1 MGVRAATVARVNHVI
16 VNRAQGAAS
25 RSATQAATGFEAEAA
40 GHVLCALTRQ
50 EIADFRRRPGPLPE
64 GWAPVQPSVLRQSD
78 DQTITALAALTR
90 LLPVLDNAHHRS
102 LDRWGLLTA
111 GRFVGRSNLVIALNR
126 FRAEGV
132 WGVSP
137 HLIPHYALHSPSG
150 TLSLALGLHG
160 PNLGIGGGLFSGFEG
175 LLTALTWL
183 KGGIVP
189 GVCLVFCGWHPE
201 YVPDP
206 QGEPI
211 NECRCLAL
219 ALALVPASSTAG
231 HIHRPRL
238 RLAASQ
244 RPAAPFP
251 LDLAQVGELLDR
263 SQVDQPERNSLLP
276 PGLSLHAAHEGSAIP
291 RPHLFSKAVPAVR
304 SRTLATDATGRL
316 RVELVMPPAHGGREK
331 LR

>member
-1 MGVRAATVARVNHVI
+1 VARVNDVI

-25 RSATQAATGFEAEAA
+25 QAATQGATGLEAEAA
-40 GHVLCALTRQ
+40 GHVVCALTRQ
-50 EIADFRRRPGPLPE
+50 EIADFRRRPDSLPE

-78 DQTITALAALTR
+78 DQTITALAAVTR
-90 LLPVLDNAHHRS
+90 LLAVLDGADHRR

-111 GRFVGRSNLVIALNR
+111 CRFVGRSNLVIALNR

-183 KGGIVP
+183 KGGIVL

-206 QGEPI
+206 QGEPT
-211 NECRCLAL
+211 NSCRCLAF
-219 ALALVPASSTAG
+219 ALALVPASSATG
-231 HIHRPRL
+231 HFDRPRL

-244 RPAAPFP
+244 KPAPPMP
-251 LDLAQVGELLDR
+251 LDLTELDQLLDR
-263 SQVDQPERNSLLP
+263 SPADPSEMKSLVS
-276 PGLSLHAAHEGSAIP
+276 PGLSLHAAHAGSAIP
-291 RPHLFSKAVPAVR
+291 RPHLFSKAAPAVR
-304 SRTLATDATGRL
+304 SRTLGTDAAGRL
-316 RVELVMPPAHGGREK
+316 RVELVMPPAHGGMESGR
-331 LR
+331 

>member
-1 MGVRAATVARVNHVI
+1 MI

-25 RSATQAATGFEAEAA
+25 RAATQGATGLEAEAE
-40 GHVLCALTRQ
+40 GHVVCALTRP
-50 EIADFRRRPGPLPE
+50 EIADFRRRPDALPE
-64 GWAPVQPSVLRQSD
+64 GWPPVQPSVLRQSD
-78 DQTITALAALTR
+78 DQTITALAAVTR
-90 LLPVLDNAHHRS
+90 LLPMLDNAHQRR

-111 GRFVGRSNLVIALNR
+111 CRYVGRSNLVIALNR

-160 PNLGIGGGLFSGFEG
+160 PNLGLGGGLFSGFEG

-206 QGEPI
+206 QGEPT
-211 NECRCLAL
+211 NSCRCLAL
-219 ALALVPASSTAG
+219 ALALVPASSAAG
-231 HIHRPRL
+231 HVDRPRL

-244 RPAAPFP
+244 KPAPP
-251 LDLAQVGELLDR
+251 MPVDLTKLGELLGR
-263 SQVDQPERNSLLP
+263 SRADQPEKNGLVS

-291 RPHLFSKAVPAVR
+291 RPHLFAKAAPAVR
-304 SRTLATDATGRL
+304 SRILGTDAAGRL
-316 RVELVMPPAHGGREK
+316 RVELVMPPAHGGRENA
-331 LR
+331 

>member
-1 MGVRAATVARVNHVI
+1 VARVNDVI

-25 RSATQAATGFEAEAA
+25 RAATQGVTGLEAEVE
-40 GHVLCALTRQ
+40 GHVVCALTRP
-50 EIADFRRRPGPLPE
+50 EVADFRRRPDALPE
-64 GWAPVQPSVLRQSD
+64 GWPPVQPSVLRQSD
-78 DQTITALAALTR
+78 DQTITALAAVTR
-90 LLPVLDNAHHRS
+90 LLPLLGNARHHRF
-102 LDRWGLLTA
+102 DRWGLLTA
-111 GRFVGRSNLVIALNR
+111 CRYVGRSNLVIALNR

-160 PNLGIGGGLFSGFEG
+160 PNLGLGGGLFSGFEG

-206 QGEPI
+206 QGEPT
-211 NECRCLAL
+211 NPCRCLAL
-219 ALALVPASSTAG
+219 ALALVPASSVAG
-231 HIHRPRL
+231 HLDRPRL
-238 RLAASQ
+238 RLAPS
-244 RPAAPFP
+244 RPASAPLA

-263 SQVDQPERNSLLP
+263 SRTDESQRNSLRAQ
-276 PGLSLHAAHEGSAIP
+276 GVSVHAAHEGSAIL
-291 RPHLFSKAVPAVR
+291 RPHLLSKAAPAVR
-304 SRTLATDATGRL
+304 SRTLGTDAAGRL
-316 RVELVMPPAHGGREK
+316 RVELVMPPAHGGRENA
-331 LR
+331 